1 MDTKDL
7 IQTRMRYEMSLN
19 FFRGLLNDGK
29 LTKVEFEKAAKYV
42 DKKYDIENLEIEL
55 RQLKSSKIQLNVLKA
70 EYNLTIHPTTGKTDS
85 EYISL
90 TNIAKQFSD
99 EAPSYIIQSW
109 MRNRNTLEFLKLWE
123 QRHNNRFKMD
133 GYKTLMDKLN
143 SGVFTMTPKQWIA
156 HTDAIGVLTRSGK
169 NGGTKA
175 HPLLATEFIM
185 WLNPEYRLNFLELNN
200 MRGGGQ

>member
-1 MDTKDL
+1 MDTKGL
-7 IQTRMRYEMSLN
+7 IQTRMRYEMSMN

-42 DKKYDIENLEIEL
+42 DEKYDIESLEIEL
-55 RQLKSSKIQLNVLKA
+55 GQLKSPKMQSNVLKA
-70 EYNLTIHPTTGKTDS
+70 EYNLTIRPATEKKGI

-90 TNIAKQFSD
+90 TNIAKKFSD

-133 GYKTLMDKLN
+133 GYKTLMDKLD
-143 SGVFTMTPKQWIA
+143 SGVFTMTPKQWVA
-156 HTDAIGVLTRSGK
+156 HTNAIGILTRPGK
-169 NGGTKA
+169 NGGTNA
-175 HPLLATEFIM
+175 HLLLATEFM
-185 WLNPEYRLNFLELNN
+185 LWLDPEYRLNFLEFNIL
-200 MRGGGQ
+200 RGGE